1 MQAINDIDSIRGL
14 EGAAATIYFA
24 QFDNMLDSKEF
35 VFEVRSRRAAST
47 VVRQIRFVTFS

>member
-1 MQAINDIDSIRGL
+1 M

-35 VFEVRSRRAAST
+35 VFEVRSRRPPRNEVNAALS
-47 VVRQIRFVTFS
+47 FVYMLLTRETQSAL